1 MSASIPLP
9 GCRHDILGHYLKAIG
24 ILRVLAKCAAPEHR
38 DPDAEGWW
46 NPDDAIF
53 YLRSTK
59 YPTKEK
65 LMEFFEKHYQ
75 PTPVFSPWNTG
86 GGMDEKKIVIFRC
99 DSKQWHDYW
108 QDNKAALIAHGFP
121 KPEGDGVPEM
131 PEKPFELKLAESALK
146 PTEDIS
152 VIVTIGKQKKP
163 KTTVQI
169 SWSDA
174 ACTKLFN
181 AMSDQRPI
189 LERCIKFTD
198 SVIKKF
204 IPGKSEFTFDLK
216 DESALSSL
224 AAMAGAEHLVEI
236 KESGKKAVMAL
247 LANELTSHPDG
258 LTSLNLGRECFAD
271 FQADETNGT
280 ALLEQ
285 FRDKVPGSASQ
296 AFDSVFTTRASARP
310 VDSPLFLN
318 RGKAGNSE
326 VFRAYWGFFL
336 AAKVATENNVKGS
349 LFGLASED
357 NPPKDGASPFFP
369 DAFKSYNIG
378 SGWIQSDYPIYPLD
392 YVLAVEGAF
401 AMRGGAARTLG
412 ANFKRF
418 AAFPFVFDSGEDM
431 VDDGNEVKGTSSA
444 LWFPLWSRKTTF
456 DELASFIT
464 DAQARLPGKEARFSA
479 EFVRAMNSQGVD
491 AGFSGWQEF
500 RFKMKG
506 SRVPWITTGRYIAA
520 AHNKAATQLNRA
532 LSPLDESRFLDQF
545 EIAWKGSKADSRST
559 HPVRAGSFLARPSL
573 NFPHPSL

>member
-38 DPDAEGWW
+38 DSNAEGWW

-53 YLRSTK
+53 YLQSPK
-59 YPTKEK
+59 YPTMER
-65 LMEFFEKHYQ
+65 LVEFFEKHYR
-75 PTPVFSPWNTG
+75 PTPLFVTQNEDGTTPTRSTSISLTDFLL
-86 GGMDEKKIVIFRC
+86 
-99 DSKQWHDYW
+99 
-108 QDNKAALIAHGFP
+108 KAALETGANTEGLETAHQAISSYRDAPRMELPEIIDSISTPRFSSGADNPLWLAKGRTSGVGHIWSSFGEYVDGF
-121 KPEGDGVPEM
+121 
-131 PEKPFELKLAESALK
+131 EKIRGTIFKARSGLDEHTGTAKARIKLEAKIDIALK
-146 PTEDIS
+146 NLVKLLPFSAQSEGITS
-152 VIVTIGKQKKP
+152 AKGK
-163 KTTVQI
+163 
-169 SWSDA
+169 
-174 ACTKLFN
+174 
-181 AMSDQRPI
+181 
-189 LERCIKFTD
+189 
-198 SVIKKF
+198 
-204 IPGKSEFTFDLK
+204 
-216 DESALSSL
+216 
-224 AAMAGAEHLVEI
+224 
-236 KESGKKAVMAL
+236 
-247 LANELTSHPDG
+247 
-258 LTSLNLGRECFAD
+258 
-271 FQADETNGT
+271 GT
-280 ALLEQ
+280 
-285 FRDKVPGSASQ
+285 
-296 AFDSVFTTRASARP
+296 
-310 VDSPLFLN
+310 
-318 RGKAGNSE
+318 
-326 VFRAYWGFFL
+326 
-336 AAKVATENNVKGS
+336 
-349 LFGLASED
+349 
-357 NPPKDGASPFFP
+357 PFFP
-369 DAFKSYNIG
+369 DAIKSYNIG
-378 SGWIQSDYPIYPLD
+378 NGWVEEKYPFSAMD

-559 HPVRAGSFLARPSL
+559 HPV
-573 NFPHPSL
+573 